1 MDNTKKDYYEVLGL
15 KKSATEAE
23 IRKAYKKLAMKWHPD
38 KNRNNQAE
46 AEARFKEISEAYQVL
61 SDKKKR
67 NQYDNRSSYT
77 SFNPT
82 DFGFSFRNSHD
93 LFKEF
98 FNDDFFAEE
107 DRDFFKMGKNNFM
120 DDLDDFFK
128 KGHGGG
134 GRGKFGGVSK
144 SVSTNT
150 KIINGKRIST
160 TRTTIV
166 RPDGTKTEE
175 VKEEIVEPDGTK
187 KVSYKKGNGGTQIK
201 YR

>member
-1 MDNTKKDYYEVLGL
+1 MNNNKDYYKILGL
-15 KKSATEAE
+15 DKNATDAQ

-38 KNRNNQAE
+38 KNRENQVE
-46 AEARFKEISEAYQVL
+46 AEARFKEVSEAYQVL

-67 NQYDNRSSYT
+67 NQYDNRGNYSHYNAS
-77 SFNPT
+77 
-82 DFGFSFRNSHD
+82 DFGFKFMNSRD

-107 DRDFFKMGKNNFM
+107 DRDFFKMNKGNFM

-128 KGHGGG
+128 KGTGG

-150 KIINGKRIST
+150 KIIRSNSSRKSFLL
-160 TRTTIV
+160 V
-166 RPDGTKTEE
+166 
-175 VKEEIVEPDGTK
+175 V
-187 KVSYKKGNGGTQIK
+187 
-201 YR
+201 